1 MAKAVEMAAST
12 DGKAVAAALDSFKD
26 VELLNGLTS
35 FSPDLHI
42 NADRP
47 MAIIEF
53 KNGVPSYVGT
63 TDPGSVVI
71 PGF

>member
-1 MAKAVEMAAST
+1 
-12 DGKAVAAALDSFKD
+12 
-26 VELLNGLTS
+26 
-35 FSPDLHI
+35 
-42 NADRP
+42 